1 MILRKHVKKSL
12 IFAYHFGNYAAVL
25 FGMVF
30 ASVVVKV
37 SLKYWGRL
45 VSTT

>member
-1 MILRKHVKKSL
+1 MFFWKHVKKSL
-12 IFAYHFGNYAAVL
+12 IFVYYFSIALYII

-30 ASVVVKV
+30 AGMVVKV